1 MPPAFRQRL
10 LQLHLFAG
18 LTAGL
23 VLTIMALAGA
33 WMVFRPQLEPLAY
46 PELQTVT
53 PGRERVPLDTLAA
66 NAAAA
71 YPGRKF
77 NQVRFWAEPTRSVM
91 IRCSNAD
98 QIYLDPW
105 TGRVLGLQSR
115 YGGLFGGA
123 ENIHRFLGLGTE
135 VGTHIT
141 AVAACVFIFIILS
154 GVVLWAPPVWRA
166 VRGALTLKFNLSGRA
181 RLLNWHRTLGA
192 YTSVF
197 VLLSALT
204 GLPHAYYWYEH
215 GVYQVVGSPLPE
227 APAAS
232 PAGPDS
238 PRVPVESIWR
248 RAAAELPDY
257 HSANVYF
264 PKAGDNATLIWIVG
278 ADAPHPHAR
287 SEYYVDAGTGAM
299 LQATPYA
306 ASSAGHK
313 LFYWMLAWHL
323 GQAGGVVSQV
333 LVFLATLGVPVLVVT
348 GTWSYLRRRRPAP
361 GAGASVS

>member
-1 MPPAFRQRL
+1 MKPTFRTRL
-10 LQLHLFAG
+10 LQLHLLAG

-23 VLTIMALAGA
+23 VLIVMALAGA
-33 WMVFRPQLEPLAY
+33 WMVFRPQLEPRAH
-46 PELQTVT
+46 PELMTVT
-53 PGRERVPLDTLAA
+53 PGRERVPLDTLTA
-66 NAAAA
+66 NADAA

-91 IRCSNAD
+91 IRCSNSD

-115 YGGLFGGA
+115 YGGVFGTA
-123 ENIHRFLGLGTE
+123 ENIHRFLGLGSD
-135 VGTHIT
+135 VGTHVT
-141 AVAACVFIFIILS
+141 AVAAFLFIFIILS
-154 GVVLWAPPVWRA
+154 GVILWMPPAWRA
-166 VRGALTLKFNLSGRA
+166 VRSALTLRFNLSGRA

-192 YTSVF
+192 YTALF

-204 GLPHAYYWYEH
+204 GLPHAYSWYEH
-215 GVYQVVGSPLPE
+215 GVYRLAGSPVPK

-232 PAGPDS
+232 ASAPGSTTVPA
-238 PRVPVESIWR
+238 EMIWR

-257 HSANVYF
+257 QSANVYL
-264 PKAGDNATLIWIVG
+264 PKAGDNAVLVWIVG

-287 SEYYVDAGTGAM
+287 SEYYVDAGTGAL

-306 ASSAGHK
+306 ASTAGHK

-323 GQAGGVVSQV
+323 GQAGGPLLQV
-333 LVFLATLGVPVLVVT
+333 MVFLATLGVPVLAIT
-348 GTWSYLRRRRPAP
+348 GAWSYFQRRRRPV
-361 GAGASVS
+361 GA

>member
-1 MPPAFRQRL
+1 MKPAFRTSL
-10 LQLHLFAG
+10 LQLHLLAG

-46 PELQTVT
+46 PELMTVA
-53 PGRERVPLDTLAA
+53 PGRERVSLDTLAA

-71 YPGRKF
+71 YPGRTF

-91 IRCSNAD
+91 IRCSNSD

-105 TGRVLGLQSR
+105 TGRVLGLQNR
-115 YGGLFGGA
+115 YGGLFGKA
-123 ENIHRFLGLGTE
+123 EDIHRFLGLGSN
-135 VGTHIT
+135 VGTHVT
-141 AVAACVFIFIILS
+141 AVAAFQFIFIILS
-154 GVVLWAPPVWRA
+154 GFVLWMPPAWRA
-166 VRGALTLKFNLSGRA
+166 VRTALTLKYNLSGRA

-192 YTSVF
+192 YTAVF

-204 GLPHAYYWYEH
+204 GLPHAYSWYEH
-215 GVYQVVGSPLPE
+215 GVYRVVGSRLP
-227 APAAS
+227 AVPAAS
-232 PAGPDS
+232 AVAPDS
-238 PRVPVESIWR
+238 PRVPVEQIWH
-248 RAAAELPDY
+248 RAQAELPDY
-257 HSANVYF
+257 HSANLYF
-264 PKAGDNATLIWIVG
+264 PKNGDNSTLIWIVS
-278 ADAPHPHAR
+278 ADAPHAHAR
-287 SEYYVDAGTGAM
+287 SEYYVDAGTGAL

-333 LVFLATLGVPVLVVT
+333 LLFLATLGVPVLVIT
-348 GTWSYLRRRRPAP
+348 GTWSYLRRRRPSP
-361 GAGASVS
+361 GAGTSES